1 MKLKNAL
8 LIILL
13 VLFAGSLFLNFHFK
27 HRLDNIPRESYIDTI
42 TYSVPVP
49 RDSVV
54 IRYETHTLPVAPK
67 PVPPDTVFRDR
78 TDTLYIHDSV
88 KVLVPITQKYY
99 HEKEYEAWVS
109 GFNPALDSINVYAP
123 TTVINDTHWLEVT
136 VGLQTGVGWNGQG
149 WSPYLGAGVQ
159 VGIPLRKIFNKS
171 KPKK

>member
-1 MKLKNAL
+1 VKLKNAL

-54 IRYETHTLPVAPK
+54 IRYETHRLPVAT
-67 PVPPDTVFRDR
+67 PDTIFKV
-78 TDTLYIHDSV
+78 DTIVRVDTIIQHDSIE
-88 KVLVPITQKYY
+88 VLIPISQKHY
-99 HEKEYEAWVS
+99 HESDYEAWIS
-109 GFNPALDSINVYAP
+109 GFQPSLDSIHVYAP
-123 TTVINDTHWLEVT
+123 TTVISDTHWIEVT
-136 VGLQTGVGWNGQG
+136 VGLQTGVGWNGNG